1 MLDPLTVVQTEA
13 LPAAVV
19 RLTIPRDQIR
29 EHMGAAIGEVM
40 EAVAAQGVGP
50 AGPLYSFH
58 FSLPPDQFDFEVGI
72 PVSGAF
78 TPAGRVRPGELPAMS
93 AVRTVYTGPYEGL
106 GEAWGEF
113 KDRIAQGGREIA
125 EIFWERYLT
134 DPVSEPDSSRFRTE
148 LNVALR

>member
-1 MLDPLTVVQTEA
+1 
-13 LPAAVV
+13 
-19 RLTIPRDQIR
+19 
-29 EHMGAAIGEVM
+29 
-40 EAVAAQGVGP
+40 
-50 AGPLYSFH
+50 
-58 FSLPPDQFDFEVGI
+58 
-72 PVSGAF
+72 
-78 TPAGRVRPGELPAMS
+78 MS